1 MGSAALNLWTLNSQ
15 LSTQTQRCA
24 PGRADRFQTCPTGF
38 DSSHRCLSNCRRG
51 SKQKGAGPVNRIM
64 RVRIPPSAL
73 KPCGCD
79 GQHVSLRN
87 CRTRFDSSAGHLIH
101 NYVLGVWR
109 IRMRPCEGRGPGSI
123 PGGGTFYFDNTTPML
138 DGRAAACKAAQSE
151 FDSHRCLFNACLDAV
166 VAGGALG
173 LRVSLTYSVNGF

>member
-1 MGSAALNLWTLNSQ
+1 MSPETRVEGPEFGLCGSQPLDSGH
-15 LSTQTQRCA
+15 STQTQRCA

-51 SKQKGAGPVNRIM
+51 STQKGAGPVNRIM

-109 IRMRPCEGRGPGSI
+109 IRTRLCEGRGPGST
-123 PGGGTFYFDNTTPML
+123 PGEDTLSPESRVQSPES
-138 DGRAAACKAAQSE
+138 RAE
-151 FDSHRCLFNACLDAV
+151 
-166 VAGGALG
+166 
-173 LRVSLTYSVNGF
+173 VSRLWTLSSRLS